1 MNAAQH
7 LSALFDADRAGR
19 EAETA
24 LLQSAKGDALSTL
37 LSEAVDDALGLGD
50 RREGAMRLERLA
62 DLCAQ
67 VPGPAMADALIRI
80 LGADDPAVRVAAGEA
95 ILDVGY
101 ERYAEIA
108 RAIERALDAG
118 TTGPAMAELPYVLA
132 EIGEPSA
139 LPLIRRFLSSAD
151 AETVAAGIE
160 AIASIGDPAALE
172 DLARLEGDDR
182 VVDVGDL
189 DEGGSVTIGELVEAA
204 IEEIEPRESR

>member
-1 MNAAQH
+1 
-7 LSALFDADRAGR
+7 
-19 EAETA
+19 
-24 LLQSAKGDALSTL
+24 
-37 LSEAVDDALGLGD
+37 
-50 RREGAMRLERLA
+50 
-62 DLCAQ
+62 
-67 VPGPAMADALIRI
+67 MADALIRI

>member
-1 MNAAQH
+1 
-7 LSALFDADRAGR
+7 
-19 EAETA
+19 
-24 LLQSAKGDALSTL
+24 
-37 LSEAVDDALGLGD
+37 
-50 RREGAMRLERLA
+50 
-62 DLCAQ
+62 
-67 VPGPAMADALIRI
+67 
-80 LGADDPAVRVAAGEA
+80 
-95 ILDVGY
+95 
-101 ERYAEIA
+101 
-108 RAIERALDAG
+108 
-118 TTGPAMAELPYVLA
+118 MAELPYVLA